1 MCDVVPAACENG
13 VTRWMMLV
21 IDGPGAKG
29 PGEKVK

>member
-21 IDGPGAKG
+21 IDGPGAG
-29 PGEKVK
+29 REKVK